1 MYEFNWEGKELAYK
15 LAQTPSTGTLIPD
28 KESSKNWDDTE
39 NLYIEGDNLEVLKLL
54 QKSYF
59 GKVKMI
65 YIDPPYNT
73 GKDFVYKD
81 NFRDNIANYKEI
93 TNQTTRTNSE
103 TNGRYHTDWLNMMYP
118 RLKLARNLLRE
129 NGIIFMSIDDNE
141 VENLKKLCNEIFGE
155 SNFVGTYIWKNKSG
169 GGGKQ
174 GKNNPNKQNTKNEA
188 FVIDHEY
195 ILCYVKNKALL
206 DRFNVDLS
214 EDDVKKYINIDND
227 KRGSYVLEDLER
239 SIPTP
244 ISTLY
249 YKLTD
254 PDGIEIFPKGGK
266 FQWRR
271 SQERVLKEIKTGE
284 IIWHKVKSS
293 NDLRGY
299 YYRPKT
305 KQYLYD
311 ENGKIRTKSARSV
324 LTDIAFTRDG
334 AIELRQ
340 IFNGEEYFD
349 YPKPTKLIKY
359 IFNMVLENNDIVMDF
374 FSGSGT
380 TAHSVMSIN
389 LEKEKNIKYIIVQLP
404 ESTKNLKIKNNM
416 HYKNICEFAKER
428 IRRAGDNIVSEN
440 KDKEGIENLD
450 IGFKV
455 FKLAYNDLNNKED
468 DEMYNEKLIEL
479 SNKTNI
485 ICRQHQ
491 VYELNDM
498 YFYILQT
505 EEEYIQ
511 WRYKYD
517 ILWSTETSEEF
528 YNKIINP
535 IKIEILTNKKP
546 KELKGKK
553 KIATINKD
561 ADYKVQVFIDDD
573 CNLYYQDNHA
583 FASCESKIV
592 DNKVET
598 TWNSCKCWFKIIG
611 LYKCRNNH
619 IVDILRDL
627 NSYSEYLY
635 PENNVADN
643 VMLSRLYEQMVNV
656 YLDYVNN

>member
-1 MYEFNWEGKELAYK
+1 MENLKGKSMDLTEDNLNKLKELFPEVFEEGKIDFDKLRLILGDEVDDNEERYEFTWHGKNNAIRI
-15 LAQTPSTGTLIPD
+15 AQTPSTGTLRPD

-73 GKDFVYKD
+73 GKDFVYHD

-93 TNQTTRTNSE
+93 TNQSTKANPE

-118 RLKLARNLLRE
+118 RLKLARNLLRDD
-129 NGIIFMSIDDNE
+129 GVIFISIDDNE

-214 EDDVKKYINIDND
+214 EDDMKKYINIDND
-227 KRGSYVLEDLER
+227 IRGPYVLEDLER

-249 YKLTD
+249 YTLTD
-254 PDGIEIFPKGGK
+254 PDGIEISPKGGK

-293 NDLRGY
+293 KDSRGY

-324 LTDIAFTRDG
+324 LTDIALTRDG

-374 FSGSGT
+374 FSGTGT
-380 TAHSVMSIN
+380 TAHSAMSIN
-389 LEKEKNIKYIIVQLP
+389 IEKEKNIKYIIVQLP
-404 ESTKNLKIKNNM
+404 ESTKNLKIKNNI
-416 HYKNICEFAKER
+416 HYKNICEVAKER
-428 IRRAGDNIVSEN
+428 IRRAGDKIVSEN

-455 FKLAYNDLNNKED
+455 FKLDSSNLKSWDSSMDNLEQNLLDMVSNLKQDRTNEDLLYEILLKSGV
-468 DEMYNEKLIEL
+468 EL
-479 SNKTNI
+479 TA
-485 ICRQHQ
+485 
-491 VYELNDM
+491 
-498 YFYILQT
+498 
-505 EEEYIQ
+505 
-511 WRYKYD
+511 
-517 ILWSTETSEEF
+517 
-528 YNKIINP
+528 
-535 IKIEILTNKKP
+535 KIEEIKVGYNTLYNIGCGALLVCLDDKITQDVIDEIP
-546 KELKGKK
+546 KHKSPFMDTKVIFKEAGFMSDAAKINAVQNLK
-553 KIATINKD
+553 
-561 ADYKVQVFIDDD
+561 Q
-573 CNLYYQDNHA
+573 
-583 FASCESKIV
+583 
-592 DNKVET
+592 
-598 TWNSCKCWFKIIG
+598 FKIEDV
-611 LYKCRNNH
+611 RS
-619 IVDILRDL
+619 V
-627 NSYSEYLY
+627 
-635 PENNVADN
+635 
-643 VMLSRLYEQMVNV
+643 
-656 YLDYVNN
+656 